1 MNGKIVIPKK
11 FYFILIASVI
21 AISLFSF
28 TIGRELYA
36 GKTEN
41 IFSFGLIHFSG
52 YLFFLLMPVELAF
65 IYYLPFYPGFD
76 VIATA
81 MATAIAAQCID
92 YVIGRLLRPNKIIEL
107 MGHKRIAKA
116 ERKIQQFGML
126 TIFIFNLLPLSS
138 PVIALA
144 AGMLRYNFRRF
155 LIVSVLGLF
164 LKYLVIYFLFRG

>member
-1 MNGKIVIPKK
+1 MNGKIAIPKK
-11 FYFILIASVI
+11 FYFILFASVI
-21 AISLFSF
+21 AICLFSF

-36 GKTEN
+36 GKTES

-65 IYYLPFYPGFD
+65 IYYLPFYSGFD
-76 VIATA
+76 LIATA
-81 MATAIAAQCID
+81 MATAITAQCID
-92 YVIGRLLRPNKIIEL
+92 YIIGRLLRPRKIIEL
-107 MGHKRIAKA
+107 MGHKRIVKA

-126 TIFIFNLLPLSS
+126 TIFVFNLFPLSS

-155 LIVSVLGLF
+155 LVVSVLGLLMKYVLIF
-164 LKYLVIYFLFRG
+164 LIFA